1 MRYLSLS
8 PIKSIIRIIILL
20 IVVSGAQAQKID
32 LSKDTLSRSD
42 ARGGRD
48 SYLNALR
55 GSGQKATE
63 RVNLSVSKLKEIL
76 DACAAKGI
84 TEISAHMVLIRQ
96 NDVARYRRNHP
107 ETTATDAE
115 IRGSQLIVFRVPR
128 RAFPGAASGAKI
140 NQSNNPLMM
149 SLAAVG
155 LVNINAKYS
164 GLGFD
169 TSDDLFFDFGTICP
183 PPAACD

>member
-8 PIKSIIRIIILL
+8 PSKSIIPIIFLL
-20 IVVSGAQAQKID
+20 MVATGAEAQKID
-32 LSKDTLSRSD
+32 MSRDTVSRSD

-48 SYLNALR
+48 SYLNAIR

-63 RVNLSVSKLKEIL
+63 RINLSVSKLKEIV
-76 DACAAKGI
+76 DACATKGI
-84 TEISAHMVLIRQ
+84 TEISALIIVIRQ

-128 RAFPGAASGAKI
+128 RAFAGASGAKV
-140 NQSNNPLMM
+140 NLSTHPLMM
-149 SLAAVG
+149 SLAAAG
-155 LVNINAKYS
+155 LVAINAKYTD
-164 GLGFD
+164 LGFD
-169 TSDDLFFDFGTICP
+169 SSDDMFFDFGTICP
-183 PPAACD
+183 PPASCD